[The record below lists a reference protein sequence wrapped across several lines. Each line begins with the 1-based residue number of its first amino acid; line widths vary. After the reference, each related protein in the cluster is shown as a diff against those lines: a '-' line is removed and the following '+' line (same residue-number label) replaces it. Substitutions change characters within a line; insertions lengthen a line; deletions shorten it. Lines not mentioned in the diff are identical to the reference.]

1 MNERTSTEGE
11 YNLGNLK
18 WVDTTKSL
26 KGLLPTPVVVNATR
40 IFCSAL
46 RVRILFGPWPLA
58 VPSPK
63 PRRPDA
69 CPNFAW
75 LWLFHLK
82 PRFLLQH
89 SQPHIGLNCPYPPHL
104 DSWDSLALYRPPH
117 LSLALQHLPLQWL
130 WSPFWLHPARYWSSL
145 SCWSMLV
152 TKSTNSWSPFIQI
165 WASSTLLATRSK
177 LERRPWKMM
186 VKPCSR
192 GNSSARLRNNSD
204 SWPLRTVSTSEI
216 ETAREEASGET
227 EEESSPNCRS

>member
-1 MNERTSTEGE
+1 M
-11 YNLGNLK
+11 
-18 WVDTTKSL
+18 
-26 KGLLPTPVVVNATR
+26 VVNATR

-46 RVRILFGPWPLA
+46 RISTLFGPWPLLSL
-58 VPSPK
+58 P
-63 PRRPDA
+63 
-69 CPNFAW
+69 PNVGGLMHAQALPGYAFAISNLDSSFSILSLTSVW
-75 LWLFHLK
+75 AAPTYPIWTLWF
-82 PRFLLQH
+82 
-89 SQPHIGLNCPYPPHL
+89 PYPYNTIH
-104 DSWDSLALYRPPH
+104 PPPYHHHHH

-130 WSPFWLHPARYWSSL
+130 WPPLWFHPAWYWSSL

-177 LERRPWKMM
+177 LERRPWKTT